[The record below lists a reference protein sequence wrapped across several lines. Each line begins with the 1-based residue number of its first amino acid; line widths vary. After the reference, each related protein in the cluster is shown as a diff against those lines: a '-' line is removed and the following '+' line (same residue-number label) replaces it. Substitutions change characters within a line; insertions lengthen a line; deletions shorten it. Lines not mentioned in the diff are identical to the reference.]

1 MRRVFVLASTSPR
14 RRELIQLF
22 GQPFHFASAD
32 VDETPRAGEPP
43 DELVQRLCRAKV
55 ARGIAMFPRDIV
67 IACDTIG
74 VLDGVILGKPRD
86 SDDAIRML
94 TALRE
99 RPHIVYS
106 GLAVAHGH
114 QHIVRVATTTVW
126 MRDYSDDEIAA
137 YVATGDPLDKAASYA
152 IQHNGFRPV
161 ARLDGC
167 QANVMGLP
175 LCHLHRAL
183 KALGIAVPE
192 PDAACQA
199 HLSIVCPVARIILS
213 D

>member
-1 MRRVFVLASTSPR
+1 MRRVFILCSTSPR

-22 GQPFHFASAD
+22 GQPFHFCSAD

-43 DELVQRLCRAKV
+43 DELVRRLGLAKV
-55 ARGIAMFPRDIV
+55 ERGAEMFPNDIV

-74 VLDGVILGKPRD
+74 VLGNKILGKPRD
-86 SDDAIRML
+86 ADDAIQML
-94 TALRE
+94 TRLRA

-106 GLAVAHGH
+106 GIALARGS
-114 QHIVRVATTTVW
+114 QRLVRVATTTVW
-126 MRDYSDDEIAA
+126 MRDYRDDEIRA

-161 ARLDGC
+161 ASLDGC

-175 LCHLHRAL
+175 LCHLQRAL
-183 KALGIAVPE
+183 REFGISFAE

-199 HLSIVCPVARIILS
+199 HLAITCPVARKILR
-213 D
+213 